1 MTLFSLN
8 SLASATSN
16 RLVAATKAAGPS
28 NTSAVAASTQTAN
41 RGADAVELSGLFA
54 PDASAVAPGSSS
66 NVGNGKPI
74 RGDLVARIK
83 SQIDSGIYDL
93 DSKKLDKVATGIL
106 RDINLQG

>member
-8 SLASATSN
+8 SVASQSPARS
-16 RLVAATKAAGPS
+16 VAANKANGPA
-28 NTSAVAASTQTAN
+28 TAAAATPTAN

-54 PDASAVAPGSSS
+54 PDASGVAPGSNV

-83 SQIDSGIYDL
+83 SQIDSGTYDL